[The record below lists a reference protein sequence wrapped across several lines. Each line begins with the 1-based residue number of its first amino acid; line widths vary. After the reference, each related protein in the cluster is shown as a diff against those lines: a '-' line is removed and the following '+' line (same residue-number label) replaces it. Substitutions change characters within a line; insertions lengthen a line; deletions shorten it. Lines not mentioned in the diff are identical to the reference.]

1 MGQLI
6 DIGVRGRVLLVDDD
20 ASIRRDYARV
30 LEREGYLVEVAAD
43 GSEGLALLEQS
54 RFDAIITDIEMPA
67 LGGLDFLRA
76 VRERDLFAPVL
87 LITGVPVLE
96 SAISAV
102 EYGAFAYLVKPVPS
116 EALAHAVRRA
126 VNLRKLAALR
136 REAWELAGAEGLQ
149 LSDRASLDARFERA
163 LEGVHVVYQPIV
175 RWASAC
181 VLGYEAFVR
190 STEPSLPH
198 PNDLFDAAERLDRV
212 FDLGRRIRAR
222 IAEDARSLPEGAL
235 LFVNVNAGELN
246 DHELSSSSSPLA
258 PLAERVVVE
267 ITERS
272 ALDSVSGLATR
283 DSVSGLATRMARL
296 RRLGFRIALDDL
308 GAGYASLSSFS
319 LLEPDFVKLD
329 MSLVRGVDAMCRK
342 QSIVR
347 GVAQL
352 CGRDLG
358 IEVIAEG
365 VETAAECA
373 ALVAAG
379 VDVVQGY
386 YLARPGPGFSVPGWG

>member
-6 DIGVRGRVLLVDDD
+6 DIGTKGRVLLVDDD

-30 LEREGYLVEVAAD
+30 LEREGYVVEVAAD
-43 GSEGLALLEQS
+43 GAEGLALLERS
-54 RFDAIITDIEMPA
+54 RFDAIVTDIEMPA

-76 VRERDLFAPVL
+76 VRERDLVAPVL

-102 EYGAFAYLVKPVPS
+102 EYGAFAYLVKPVPA
-116 EALAHAVRRA
+116 EALGHAVRRA
-126 VNLRKLAALR
+126 VNLRKLATLR
-136 REAWELAGAEGLQ
+136 REAWELAGGEGLQ

-163 LEGVHVVYQPIV
+163 LAGIHVVYQPIV

-181 VLGYEAFVR
+181 VLGYEGFVR
-190 STEPSLPH
+190 STEPSLPN
-198 PNDLFDAAERLDRV
+198 PNDLFDAAERLGRV

-222 IAEDARSLPEGAL
+222 IGEDARALPEGAL

-258 PLAERVVVE
+258 PFAERIVLE

-272 ALDSVSGLATR
+272 ALDA
-283 DSVSGLATRMARL
+283 VSGLATRMARL

-308 GAGYASLSSFS
+308 GAGYASLNSFS

-329 MSLVRGVDAMCRK
+329 MSLVRGVDLMCRK

-358 IEVIAEG
+358 IELIAEG
-365 VETAAECA
+365 VETAAECD
-373 ALVAAG
+373 ALVSAG
-379 VDVVQGY
+379 IDVVQGY
-386 YLARPGPGFSVPGWG
+386 YLARPAPGFSVPGWG